1 MGETIDIR
9 KEVCL
14 YVMVFFTLALLSP
27 PCNYFTSDMDCW
39 RNWTDVIGRDGIA
52 HGYDNGANYMPLFMY
67 FLWAVHVLMGGVE
80 RFYQEIYFFKGFI
93 LLFDFGAVL
102 FFIFTLFR
110 HRNRQAYFLALFLNI
125 ALLFNTLLWGQ
136 VDAVYTFFAI
146 VSLYAAAKNWTVTS
160 LIFLVFCVNSK
171 LQGIVFVP
179 LVFLVLLQS
188 YPEKK
193 FIPKFIVG
201 IIAALAMQGII
212 VMPFILNG
220 TINKVWHTIIHSVG
234 YYPAISMNA
243 FNIWMF
249 FFPKIHHYQ
258 LMKVSNLGTFLGITY
273 KLWGLILFCSSS
285 ALVLLP
291 YCMQLFYRN
300 KFKNLLQ
307 WDTVL
312 LAGTLIGIL
321 FFYCNTE
328 MHERYI
334 HPAVIMGMGV
344 ALYNRQ
350 YFLYLLL
357 TIAYFANLEKN
368 LRYLG
373 LHNYDTVF
381 FDHRFVA
388 VLWTIVLIYF
398 GLLFYKK
405 ISSSLFST

>member
-1 MGETIDIR
+1 MRISNIQ
-9 KEVCL
+9 KEVIL
-14 YVMVFFTLALLSP
+14 YVMVFFTLALIAP
-27 PCNYFTSDMDCW
+27 PCNYFGSDMDCW
-39 RNWTDVIGRDGIA
+39 RNWIDVIGREGIA

-67 FLWAVHVLMGGVE
+67 FLWFVNFLMGGVE
-80 RFYQEIYFFKGFI
+80 RFYQEIYFFKGLI

-102 FFIFTLFR
+102 FFIFTLFKA
-110 HRNRQAYFLALFLNI
+110 RNRQSYFLAMFLNI

-146 VSLYAAAKNWTVTS
+146 VSLYTAAKFRIAIS
-160 LIFLVFCVNSK
+160 LIFLVLCVNSK

-179 LVFLVLLQS
+179 LVILILLQF
-188 YPEKK
+188 YHEKR
-193 FIPKFIVG
+193 FIYELLSG
-201 IIAALAMQGII
+201 IIAAIIAQGII
-212 VMPFILNG
+212 VMPFIFNG
-220 TINKVWHTIIHSVG
+220 TIDKVWHTITHSVG

-273 KLWGLILFCSSS
+273 KLWGLILFCSTS

-291 YCMQLFYRN
+291 YFLQLLYRN

-312 LAGTLIGIL
+312 LTGTLIGIL

-334 HPAVIMGMGV
+334 HPAVIMGMAVSLFGRNY
-344 ALYNRQ
+344 L
-350 YFLYLLL
+350 LYLLL
-357 TIAYFANLEKN
+357 TLAYFANLEKN

-388 VLWTIVLIYF
+388 ALWTLILVYF
-398 GLLFYKK
+398 GLLYYKR
-405 ISSSLFST
+405 ISAPSV